1 MDKAQIVI
9 CGAGIAGIATAY
21 YLSKVGVREILL
33 VDEASPLSLTS
44 SNSTEAY
51 RNWWPDFDNAMVA
64 LSNRSID
71 LMDDFAIK
79 TANIFRMNRRGY
91 LYFTSQTDKIPSF
104 CSSAETVSKLG
115 GGPVRIR
122 DEKSAASKYIPFFEY
137 NFDNDINQSG
147 ADLFLDAELIHNYF
161 PYISKDVK
169 AALHVRRAGWLSA
182 QQLGMFLLNEARKQG
197 VVFKSQRLVGVE
209 LSKGQVSGVYLEENG
224 KIGFLRTSL
233 FVNAAGP
240 LIGSIARLLDVNLPI
255 YTELHQKL
263 ICNDPLS
270 VMPRNAPLLVWN
282 DPQYLLFSSSERSA
296 IEEEPELR
304 WLLEEFPSG
313 LHTRPEGSGS
323 STAIVVLWAHHA
335 PIIDPIW
342 PLPEDPYH
350 SEILMR
356 GLAKMI
362 PGAKQYIGNFPRP
375 KLDGGY
381 YTKTFENRPLIGK
394 LPIEGAYIIGAL
406 SGFGIMTACAA
417 GELLAAIIVGSDLP
431 DYASAFEIN
440 RYSNL
445 EYLKL
450 IKNYVSDGQL

>member
-122 DEKSAASKYIPFFEY
+122 DEKSAASKYIPFFED

-296 IEEEPELR
+296 IEAEPELR

>member
-44 SNSTEAY
+44 SYSTEAY
-51 RNWWPDFDNAMVA
+51 RNWWPGFDNAMVA

-115 GGPVRIR
+115 GGPVRIH
-122 DEKSAASKYIPFFEY
+122 DEKSAASKYIPFFED

-209 LSKGQVSGVYLEENG
+209 LSTGQVSGVYLEENG

-296 IEEEPELR
+296 IEAEPELR
-304 WLLEEFPSG
+304 WLLTEFPSG

-417 GELLAAIIVGSDLP
+417 GELLAAHIVGSDLP

-450 IKNYVSDGQL
+450 IKNYVSEGQL

>member
-21 YLSKVGVREILL
+21 YLSKAGVREILL
-33 VDEASPLSLTS
+33 IDEASPLSLTS

-51 RNWWPDFDNAMVA
+51 RNWWPGFDDAMVA

-115 GGPVRIR
+115 GGPVRIHE
-122 DEKSAASKYIPFFEY
+122 EKSAASKYIPFFED
-137 NFDNDINQSG
+137 NFDKDINQSG

-209 LSKGQVSGVYLEENG
+209 LSKGQVSGVHLEENG

-233 FVNAAGP
+233 LVNAAGP
-240 LIGSIARLLDVNLPI
+240 LIGSVARLLDVNLPI

-296 IEEEPELR
+296 IEAEPELS

-323 STAIVVLWAHHA
+323 STAIVVLWPHHA
-335 PIIDPIW
+335 PIIDPKW

-362 PGAKQYIGNFPRP
+362 PGAEQYLGNFPRP

-381 YTKTFENRPLIGK
+381 YTKTNENRPLIGK
-394 LPIEGAYIIGAL
+394 LPTEGAYIIGAL

-417 GELLAAIIVGSDLP
+417 GELLAAHIVGSDLP
-431 DYASAFEIN
+431 GYATAFELN

-450 IKNYVSDGQL
+450 IKSYGSEEQL